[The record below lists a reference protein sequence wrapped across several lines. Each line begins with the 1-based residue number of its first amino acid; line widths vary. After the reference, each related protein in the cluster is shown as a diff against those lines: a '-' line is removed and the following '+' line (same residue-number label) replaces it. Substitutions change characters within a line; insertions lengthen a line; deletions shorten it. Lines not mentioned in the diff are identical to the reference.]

1 MNKIYTSEQLK
12 KSKGVRLYNSAKKII
27 PGGTQLLSKRP
38 EMFAPDYWPAYYK
51 RAKGTKIWDLDDR
64 EFLDMSIMSV
74 GACILGYADDDVDE
88 AVIKAI
94 KSGVSS
100 SLNCTEEVKLTE
112 TMIELHPWFDMARY
126 TRGGG
131 EAMSVAIRIARAK
144 TKRDKVFFS
153 GYHGWT
159 DWYLAANIA
168 NSENLNQQ
176 LMAGLSPS
184 GVPNFLKGTST
195 PFLPDS
201 VDALREIIGNSRDEI
216 AAIVIEPARGEAASN
231 KYLSDLKAYAKEIG
245 AVLIFDEITSGFRAC
260 AGGIHR
266 NIGVQPDL
274 AVFAKSMANGYPF
287 AMIIGTKEVM
297 LSAEGSFI
305 SSTNWTDKVGPVAAL
320 ATIEKYQKENVASH
334 ITKIGEKVQSM
345 WAETAIRYELDI
357 SVSGIPTLAAFA
369 FNSDNS
375 VRLNTVFTRECMQYG
390 VLGFRQFKA
399 SYAHNQKDLDYYQ
412 QVLNKVFD
420 SIANDKQITNI
431 DTPDHH
437 VGFQRLTKE

>member
-1 MNKIYTSEQLK
+1 
-12 KSKGVRLYNSAKKII
+12 
-27 PGGTQLLSKRP
+27 
-38 EMFAPDYWPAYYK
+38 
-51 RAKGTKIWDLDDR
+51 
-64 EFLDMSIMSV
+64 
-74 GACILGYADDDVDE
+74 
-88 AVIKAI
+88 
-94 KSGVSS
+94 
-100 SLNCTEEVKLTE
+100 
-112 TMIELHPWFDMARY
+112 
-126 TRGGG
+126 
-131 EAMSVAIRIARAK
+131 MSVAIRIARAK

-176 LMAGLSPS
+176 LMAGLSLQVPS
-184 GVPNFLKGTST
+184 FLKGTSN

-305 SSTNWTDKVGPVAAL
+305 SSTNWTDKVGPAAAL

-357 SVSGIPTLAAFA
+357 SVSGIPTLAA
-369 FNSDNS
+369 
-375 VRLNTVFTRECMQYG
+375 LP
-390 VLGFRQFKA
+390 L
-399 SYAHNQKDLDYYQ
+399 
-412 QVLNKVFD
+412 
-420 SIANDKQITNI
+420 IQII
-431 DTPDHH
+431 
-437 VGFQRLTKE
+437 Q